1 MLSLQ
6 VVLSALL
13 VVLVLWWMWRLPQ
26 REGAFFNW
34 APLLALGSVWGGV
47 AGTVLSG
54 LLWLTSSP
62 DRWVVVLFLVIDP
75 FGIAAG
81 VLTIWIYRGHG
92 SDEQTIYL
100 QQMQARIGIT
110 LGLIAVTIGYIYVIT
125 HKAPF
130 TPVGQ

>member
-1 MLSLQ
+1 M
-6 VVLSALL
+6 
-13 VVLVLWWMWRLPQ
+13 
-26 REGAFFNW
+26 
-34 APLLALGSVWGGV
+34 
-47 AGTVLSG
+47 
-54 LLWLTSSP
+54 
-62 DRWVVVLFLVIDP
+62 VLFLVIDP

-100 QQMQARIGIT
+100 QQMQARVGIT